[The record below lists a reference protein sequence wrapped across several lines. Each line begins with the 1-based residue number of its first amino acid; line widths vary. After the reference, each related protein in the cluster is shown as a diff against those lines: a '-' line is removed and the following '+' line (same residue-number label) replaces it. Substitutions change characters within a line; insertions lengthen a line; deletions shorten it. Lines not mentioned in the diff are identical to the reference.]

1 MLPPV
6 STEGLTTADVGDL
19 AARVREQMLQV
30 LREISDPNAPPPP
43 AIPAESFSASR
54 TEKDT
59 PVEAPSNLKGTTPVP
74 STSIG
79 DMTVPHPRDVSE
91 SEERPATPYSEITS
105 EGSIRRS
112 ENDTEEEEGMVLVG
126 RPR

>member
-6 STEGLTTADVGDL
+6 STDGLTTADVGDL

-43 AIPAESFSASR
+43 AIPAETFSVSR

-59 PVEAPSNLKGTTPVP
+59 SVEAPSILKETTPVP

-79 DMTVPHPRDVSE
+79 DTTVSQSRDVSE
-91 SEERPATPYSEITS
+91 ERSATPYSEITS

>member
-6 STEGLTTADVGDL
+6 STEGLTAADVGDL
-19 AARVREQMLQV
+19 AVRIRGQMLQV
-30 LREISDPNAPPPP
+30 LREISDPNAPAPPT
-43 AIPAESFSASR
+43 IPAESFSVSR
-54 TEKDT
+54 TEKDAS
-59 PVEAPSNLKGTTPVP
+59 VEAPSILKETTPVP
-74 STSIG
+74 STSFG
-79 DMTVPHPRDVSE
+79 DTTVSHPRDVSE
-91 SEERPATPYSEITS
+91 ERPQTPYSEITS

>member
-6 STEGLTTADVGDL
+6 PTEGLTAADVGDL
-19 AARVREQMLQV
+19 AARIREQMLQV

-43 AIPAESFSASR
+43 ATTAESFSISR
-54 TEKDT
+54 TEKDV
-59 PVEAPSNLKGTTPVP
+59 PVEAPSILKESTPVP
-74 STSIG
+74 STSTG
-79 DMTVPHPRDVSE
+79 DATVPHPRDVSE
-91 SEERPATPYSEITS
+91 ERPETPYSEITS

>member
-1 MLPPV
+1 VLPPV
-6 STEGLTTADVGDL
+6 PTEGLTAADVGDL
-19 AARVREQMLQV
+19 AARIREQMLQV

-43 AIPAESFSASR
+43 AIPAETFSVSR

-59 PVEAPSNLKGTTPVP
+59 AGEAPSILKETTPVP

-79 DMTVPHPRDVSE
+79 DMTEPHPRDV

>member
-6 STEGLTTADVGDL
+6 PTEGLTAADVGDL
-19 AARVREQMLQV
+19 AARIREQMLQV
-30 LREISDPNAPPPP
+30 LREISDPNAPAPP
-43 AIPAESFSASR
+43 AIPAESFSVSQR
-54 TEKDT
+54 EKDT
-59 PVEAPSNLKGTTPVP
+59 PVEAPSILKESTPVP
-74 STSIG
+74 STSID
-79 DMTVPHPRDVSE
+79 DMTVLQPRDV